1 MPQLEWRTG
10 LLAALLAAPAVV
22 AALGLGT
29 TEAYRLVQPEAPLF
43 HNPAPQSLAQAIT
56 RGLGVEHAYAFISAG
71 QDPNEPITFN
81 GTEYTGG
88 TSISVSPLML
98 AVAAR
103 NMNVVS
109 MLISFGARLDL
120 PQNSLAVC
128 LAQDI
133 GEEDIAEAIERY
145 GGVDVSPDCAE
156 RRSNAPTPL
165 LRWIE

>member
-1 MPQLEWRTG
+1 MAHGTSRGTASCTGRGGRTRARYDG
-10 LLAALLAAPAVV
+10 GISTGPTGSAALPQPGPAV
-22 AALGLGT
+22 A
-29 TEAYRLVQPEAPLF
+29 
-43 HNPAPQSLAQAIT
+43 
-56 RGLGVEHAYAFISAG
+56 SASHYSRVRRRTCLRVYQRRAG
-71 QDPNEPITFN
+71 SKRADPFN
-81 GTEYTGG
+81 GMEYTGG
-88 TSISVSPLML
+88 TSISVSPLLL

>member
-29 TEAYRLVQPEAPLF
+29 TEAYRLVQPEAPALPQPG
-43 HNPAPQSLAQAIT
+43 PAVA
-56 RGLGVEHAYAFISAG
+56 SASHYSRVRRRTCLRVYQRRAG
-71 QDPNEPITFN
+71 SKRADPFN
-81 GTEYTGG
+81 GMEYTGG
-88 TSISVSPLML
+88 TSISVSPLLL